1 MIECK
6 GVLLELCVEVLALL
20 VVVRGFIIIKL
31 CDEYFSSMSSSCLV
45 RIIVFVLLLFE
56 NIFDIFVTS
65 CLACIIL
72 CWYFVLQLVYML
84 CSLES
89 YDQNSSIHS
98 EKVSVASTNNLT
110 IRLFK
115 ISGEMQDKQRKNTN
129 DEVCDLCGNPTPV

>member
-1 MIECK
+1 
-6 GVLLELCVEVLALL
+6 
-20 VVVRGFIIIKL
+20 
-31 CDEYFSSMSSSCLV
+31 MSSSCLV

-89 YDQNSSIHS
+89 YDQNSSIHF

-115 ISGEMQDKQRKNTN
+115 ISGKMRDKQRKNTN
-129 DEVCDLCGNPTPV
+129 DEVCDLCGSPTPV